1 MEAASSPASASA
13 PMSVAIQNNVL
24 PRSGLLLLVALSLFW
39 GVNWPI
45 MKTALS
51 EVPPF
56 AFRSLCVASGAV
68 GLLLLA
74 RLGGQSLRLPR
85 GALLPVALAALFN
98 ITLWNLLIAYGITL
112 LPSSGRAAILA
123 YTMPLW
129 AVMLGA
135 PVLGER
141 LSRRQGLGL
150 VAGLAGLAV
159 LMGGDVGVL
168 RTAPLGA
175 ALVVGAAISWAIGTV
190 IVKRSLP
197 AVPTSVLVGW
207 QMAIGG
213 LPIFLGALW
222 LERGALAPV
231 SLWPALSVLY
241 NMLICFIF
249 CYWAWFRIV
258 AMTPL
263 AVSGLST
270 MSIPLIGVLSGALLL
285 GEPIGPQEGLSV
297 ALVVVAL
304 AAVLLPGRAAPAAP
318 VA

>member
-1 MEAASSPASASA
+1 
-13 PMSVAIQNNVL
+13 MSVALQHTVL
-24 PRSGLLLLVALSLFW
+24 PRSGLLLLVALSLLW
-39 GVNWPI
+39 GFNWPI

-74 RLGGQSLRLPR
+74 RLGGHSLRLPR
-85 GALLPVALAALFN
+85 GALGPLVLAAFFN
-98 ITLWNLLIAYGITL
+98 ITLWNLLIAYGIIL

-129 AVMLGA
+129 AVMLSA

-150 VAGLAGLAV
+150 AVGLLGLAV
-159 LMGGDVGVL
+159 LMGGDLGVL
-168 RTAPLGA
+168 STAPLGA
-175 ALVVGAAISWAIGTV
+175 ALILAAAFSWALGTV
-190 IVKRSLP
+190 IVKRSLH
-197 AVPTSVLVGW
+197 AVPTAVLAGW

-213 LPIFLGALW
+213 LPVFLGALW
-222 LERGALAPV
+222 LEDAALTPV

-241 NMLICFIF
+241 NMLVCFIF

-258 AMTPL
+258 AMVPL

-270 MSIPLIGVLSGALLL
+270 LSIPVIGVLGGALLL
-285 GEPIGPQEGLSV
+285 GEPIGAQEVLSV
-297 ALVVVAL
+297 ALVAVAL
-304 AAVLLPGRAAPAAP
+304 ATVLLPGRAAPAAP

>member
-1 MEAASSPASASA
+1 
-13 PMSVAIQNNVL
+13 MSVALQANVL

-39 GVNWPI
+39 GLNWPI

-51 EVPPF
+51 EVPPLV
-56 AFRSLCVASGAV
+56 FRSLCVASGAL
-68 GLLLLA
+68 GLLVLA
-74 RLGGQSLRLPR
+74 RLGGQPLRLPR
-85 GALLPVALAALFN
+85 SALVPVALAALFN

-135 PVLGER
+135 AVLGER
-141 LSRRQGLGL
+141 LSPRQGLGL
-150 VAGLAGLAV
+150 VAGLLGLAV
-159 LMGGDVGVL
+159 LMGGDLGVL

-175 ALVVGAAISWAIGTV
+175 ALVIGAALSWALGTV
-190 IVKRSLP
+190 IVKRARP

-213 LPIFLGALW
+213 LPIFLGAFW

-231 SLWPALSVLY
+231 SLWPGLSVLY

-258 AMTPL
+258 AMAPV

-270 MSIPLIGVLSGALLL
+270 MSIPVIGVLSGALLL
-285 GEPIGPQEGLSV
+285 GEPIGLQEVLSM

-304 AAVLLPGRAAPAAP
+304 AAVLLPGRAARAAPAA
-318 VA
+318 